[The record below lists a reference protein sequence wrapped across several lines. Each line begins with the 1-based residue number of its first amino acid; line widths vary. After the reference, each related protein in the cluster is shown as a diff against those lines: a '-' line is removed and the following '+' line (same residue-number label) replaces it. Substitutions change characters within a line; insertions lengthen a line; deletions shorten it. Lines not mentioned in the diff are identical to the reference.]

1 MKTYVFGSH
10 FDGANILKIFEI
22 RKLCLSFIFLFINLI
37 DPIRRRFLKTNGSQ
51 SFINKMT
58 KKNVRFH

>member
-10 FDGANILKIFEI
+10 FDGANIREIFEI

-37 DPIRRRFLKTNGSQ
+37 DPIRRRFLKTNG
-51 SFINKMT
+51 
-58 KKNVRFH
+58 